1 MLVGLCI
8 HDDKV
13 KSKMEHMAVGNT
25 SSGRVA
31 GLVHGTAEE
40 VEELGKLAVER
51 KGVLKPA
58 ELMRVR
64 EVLHL
69 DADVGCKFPVPP
81 EALAGAA
88 GSSGSAAASS
98 GG

>member
-1 MLVGLCI
+1 
-8 HDDKV
+8 
-13 KSKMEHMAVGNT
+13 MEHMAVGNT
-25 SSGRVA
+25 SSGSVA

-40 VEELGKLAVER
+40 VEELGQLAVER

-58 ELMRVR
+58 ELTRVR

-81 EALAGAA
+81 DGLARAA
-88 GSSGSAAASS
+88 RSSGSAAASS

>member
-58 ELMRVR
+58 ELTRVR

-81 EALAGAA
+81 DGPAGVA